1 MAKSYLVTGA
11 TGLVGNNVARLLLER
26 GERVR
31 VLARRPD
38 DRSLAGL
45 PLEIAPGDI
54 SKPVS
59 LPAAMNGIDIVVHS
73 AALVHVGWTRE
84 DEMRQINVEGTRHVA
99 AAARAAGA
107 RMLHVSSVDALGL
120 GTREVPAD
128 EETPFSPRIVEC
140 GYVHTKRAAEEVIQD
155 EVARGLDA
163 VIVNPTLM
171 LGPWDWKPSS
181 GKLVLEIARGWA
193 KVAPPGGNDY
203 CDVRDV
209 AAGILAA
216 IERGQTGR
224 RYILGG
230 EPLSYFDAFS
240 LIAKVV
246 GVKPPWRVASS
257 ITLEATKMFAAIQTR
272 VTGREPDYNGAAIEF
287 SKLPHHFNYT
297 RAATE
302 LGYKVRP
309 AREAIQAAW
318 AWFLEHGYA
327 KQK

>member
-1 MAKSYLVTGA
+1 MSKSYLVTGA
-11 TGLVGNNVARLLLER
+11 TGLVGNNVVRLLLER

-38 DRSLAGL
+38 DKSLAGL
-45 PLEIAPGDI
+45 PIEIVPGDI
-54 SKPVS
+54 TQPEC
-59 LPAAMNGIDIVVHS
+59 LPAAMRGVEIVIHS

-84 DEMRQINVEGTRHVA
+84 EEMRVINVQGTRHVA

-120 GTREVPAD
+120 GTREQPAD
-128 EETPFSPRIVEC
+128 EETPFNSRIVEC
-140 GYVHTKRAAEEVIQD
+140 GYVHTKRAAEVVIQ
-155 EVARGLDA
+155 EEISRGLDA

-181 GKLVLEIARGWA
+181 GKLILEIARGWA

-209 AAGILAA
+209 AAGIFAA

-230 EPLSYFDAFS
+230 APLSYMDAFT
-240 LIAKVV
+240 LIADVV
-246 GVKPPWRVASS
+246 GVKPPWKIASA
-257 ITLEATKMFAAIQTR
+257 LVLNATKAVAALQTR
-272 VTGREPDYNGAAIEF
+272 LTGKEPDYNGAAIEF
-287 SKLPHHFNYT
+287 SKLPHHFSYA
-297 RAATE
+297 RATAE
-302 LGYKVRP
+302 LGYQVRP
-309 AREAIQAAW
+309 AHEAIQAAW
-318 AWFLEHGYA
+318 DWFVEYGYV

>member
-1 MAKSYLVTGA
+1 MPNSYLVTGA
-11 TGLVGNNVARLLLER
+11 TGLVGNNVVRMLLER

-45 PLEIAPGDI
+45 PLEIVAGDI
-54 SKPVS
+54 TQPES
-59 LPAAMNGIDIVVHS
+59 LPAALRGVDVVIHS

-84 DEMRQINVEGTRHVA
+84 AEMRQINVEGTRHVA
-99 AAARAAGA
+99 SAARVAGA

-120 GTREVPAD
+120 GNREQPAD
-128 EETPFSPRIVEC
+128 EETPFNSRIVEC
-140 GYVHTKRAAEEVIQD
+140 GYVLTKRAAEAVIA
-155 EVARGLDA
+155 EEITRGLDA

-209 AAGILAA
+209 VAGIFAA

-224 RYILGG
+224 KYILGG

-240 LIAKVV
+240 LIANVV
-246 GVKPPWRVASS
+246 GVKPPWGKARWLAL
-257 ITLEATKMFAAIQTR
+257 TGTKLVAAIQTR
-272 VTGREPDYNGAAIEF
+272 LTGKEPDYNGAAIEV
-287 SKLPHHFNYT
+287 SKLPHHFNYA
-297 RAATE
+297 RAAKE
-302 LGYKVRP
+302 LGYTVRP

-318 AWFLEHGYA
+318 DWFLEQGYA
-327 KQK
+327 KRN